1 MPGLGFGN
9 DEGKGGNVEQGADID
24 ISLII
29 TGKKC
34 RRKTDQS
41 CKRKPTPHSTPFL
54 AVHPTILCWMALF
67 TTVPPCAFRP
77 HAIMMMNKG
86 IFNLEL
92 TKSNAII
99 MFQSAAK
106 FALLCLAIAAAN
118 AVSTLTTANCPDNYD
133 LKATNTSESGYSS
146 AAIKAVYGG
155 IYSASDQ
162 AVLQQ
167 SFSEGNTGTVYG
179 YATSMS
185 ILLPFILIAV
195 AFGIAFI
202 VAICCCVFEKTCP
215 PCASWKRDFT
225 KNPYDKV
232 ELKCTSIF
240 TVVFALAIVVAAAV
254 GLYFSPTL

>member
-1 MPGLGFGN
+1 MLSKVRILTFCSLFPG
-9 DEGKGGNVEQGADID
+9 KNVAA
-24 ISLII
+24 
-29 TGKKC
+29 
-34 RRKTDQS
+34 RRTKAAKESQP
-41 CKRKPTPHSTPFL
+41 RIPHHSSP
-54 AVHPTILCWMALF
+54 VHPTILCWMALF
-67 TTVPPCAFRP
+67 TTGPPCTFRLD
-77 HAIMMMNKG
+77 AIMMMNKG

-179 YATSMS
+179 YVTSMS